1 MRNCNFFSVN
11 MELAQIKAAIL
22 TFLLIGIVSLNSDPV
37 AAQPDLKVITEDWA
51 PYNYEENGELK
62 GFSIEI
68 VQAVMDE
75 LGEEYP
81 ISIYPGVRGDRMLE
95 TLPNVMYFSLFRTP
109 EREDKFKWIGPISQ
123 EAIYFY
129 KRKDNP
135 HTYQTIDDIKHA
147 NNITVPYKGLI
158 ANKVDELGITNVMKL
173 SSRDRQFSLLFSNRA
188 ELAVNTSPL
197 GVAYYLKQIDKPV
210 DSLVSTGVKLLEF
223 PLYIACSK
231 EIPDSVIERWQA
243 ALEKVKSS
251 EKYEQIYSK
260 YLM

>member
-1 MRNCNFFSVN
+1 MRNCNLLIWTKD
-11 MELAQIKAAIL
+11 LAQLKVRIL
-22 TFLLIGIVSLNSDPV
+22 RLLVIGCALVFSYQV

-51 PYNYEENGELK
+51 PYNYEEGSELK

-68 VQAVMDE
+68 VQAVMNE
-75 LGEEYP
+75 LGEQYP
-81 ISIYPGVRGDRMLE
+81 ISIYPGARGDRMLE

-129 KRKDNP
+129 KRKDNLQ
-135 HTYQTIDDIKHA
+135 TYKTIDDIKQA
-147 NNITVPYKGLI
+147 NNITVPYKGLV
-158 ANKVDELGITNVMKL
+158 ANKVDELGITNVIKL
-173 SSRDRQFSLLFSNRA
+173 SARDRQFSLLFSNRA

-210 DSLVSTGVKLLEF
+210 DSLVATGVKLLEF

-243 ALEKVKSS
+243 ALEKVKAS

>member
-1 MRNCNFFSVN
+1 MRNCNSIIVN
-11 MELAQIKAAIL
+11 INFAQIKVA
-22 TFLLIGIVSLNSDPV
+22 LLRLMLIWIVSFYSYQ
-37 AAQPDLKVITEDWA
+37 AIAQPDLKVITEDWA

-68 VQAVMDE
+68 VQAIMDE

-109 EREDKFKWIGPISQ
+109 EREAKFKWIGPISQ

-129 KRKDNP
+129 KRKDNAKI
-135 HTYQTIDDIKHA
+135 YRTIDDVKKA
-147 NNITVPYKGLI
+147 NNITVPYKGLV
-158 ANKVDELGITNVMKL
+158 ANKVDELGITNVIKL
-173 SSRDRQFSLLFSNRA
+173 SARDRQFSLLFSNRA
-188 ELAVNTSPL
+188 ELAVNISPL
-197 GVAYYLKQIDKPV
+197 GVVYYLKQIDKAA
-210 DSLVSTGVKLLEF
+210 DALVPTQVKLLEF

-231 EIPDSVIERWQA
+231 EIPDSVIQRWQA
-243 ALEKVKSS
+243 ALDKVKASD
-251 EKYEQIYSK
+251 KYEQIYSK